1 MRLIILLLWIALP
14 TFFARAAYS
23 ETAIIDTRAVARIE
37 GPIQGSGT
45 LFKLNQK
52 IVVLTAWHVLKGVR
66 EGEEVD
72 VVLVDGRTGS
82 IDFKSIT
89 RIGNVDMAIAD
100 VFYKKSLTFLLR
112 LNRLLLALIQ
122 ELWLSNRLKWRT
134 SF

>member
-1 MRLIILLLWIALP
+1 MKRQLLIQELLQESKDQSKDLDI
-14 TFFARAAYS
+14 
-23 ETAIIDTRAVARIE
+23 
-37 GPIQGSGT
+37 
-45 LFKLNQK
+45 FKLNQK

-100 VFYKKSLTFLLR
+100 VSSIEKS
-112 LNRLLLALIQ
+112 
-122 ELWLSNRLKWRT
+122 
-134 SF
+134 